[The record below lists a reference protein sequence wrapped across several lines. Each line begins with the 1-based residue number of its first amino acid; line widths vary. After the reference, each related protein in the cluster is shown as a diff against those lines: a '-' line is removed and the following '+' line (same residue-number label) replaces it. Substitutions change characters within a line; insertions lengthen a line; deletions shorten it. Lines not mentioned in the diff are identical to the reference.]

1 MVVGEAAGAGATG
14 RSSAAVRPLRV
25 LQVIK
30 SLGRG
35 GAERLVVDLV
45 AAADAERV
53 THEVTFVL
61 ASEDALVPDLEA
73 RGVAVRSLGATGN
86 RDLRWTVALRRLLV
100 EGHYDVVH
108 FHLPYA
114 AAVGNLVVSSLPSGR
129 RPGVVYTEHCQW
141 DEHHRSVR
149 LLLRLSSRPGRPVVA
164 VSRAA
169 YDALPRALR
178 SHAQVVVH
186 GIDQA
191 PLAAAAAA
199 REEARNEVRREL
211 DVDPAE
217 VLVAVVANL
226 RAQKGHEV
234 LLEATRLLAERGVPV
249 RVVAA
254 GDGPLRDELLARRH
268 ALGLDD
274 RVAFLGARPDAV
286 RLMAGADVLAL
297 SSHYEG
303 LPVVLMEASGLGL
316 PVVATAVGGIP
327 EVLTDGADALL
338 VPPGDASALADAL
351 ERMALDDVLRTRLGA
366 AFAAQAGRFDIAHTE
381 DAMESLYRQVA
392 PR

>member
-1 MVVGEAAGAGATG
+1 M
-14 RSSAAVRPLRV
+14 
-25 LQVIK
+25 
-30 SLGRG
+30 
-35 GAERLVVDLV
+35 
-45 AAADAERV
+45 
-53 THEVTFVL
+53 
-61 ASEDALVPDLEA
+61 
-73 RGVAVRSLGATGN
+73 
-86 RDLRWTVALRRLLV
+86 
-100 EGHYDVVH
+100 
-108 FHLPYA
+108 
-114 AAVGNLVVSSLPSGR
+114 VSSLPSGR

-149 LLLRLSSRPGRPVVA
+149 LLLRLSSRSGWPVVA

-169 YDALPRALR
+169 YDALPPALR
-178 SHAQVVVH
+178 THAQVVVH

-199 REEARNEVRREL
+199 REEARNEIRREL
-211 DVDPAE
+211 DVDPAT
-217 VLVAVVANL
+217 VLVAIVANL

-286 RLMAGADVLAL
+286 RLMAGADILAL

-351 ERMALDDVLRTRLGA
+351 ERMALDDVLRARLGA

-381 DAMESLYRQVA
+381 DAMETLYRQVA

>member
-1 MVVGEAAGAGATG
+1 MGVGEVAEAGATG
-14 RSSAAVRPLRV
+14 RAGAPPPPLRV

-45 AAADAERV
+45 AAADTERV
-53 THEVTFVL
+53 THEVAFVL

-73 RGVAVRSLGATGN
+73 HGVAVRSLGATGN

-100 EGHYDVVH
+100 AGRYDAVH

-149 LLLRLSSRPGRPVVA
+149 LLLRLSSRSGWPVVA

-169 YDALPRALR
+169 YDALPPALR
-178 SHAQVVVH
+178 THAQVVVH

-199 REEARNEVRREL
+199 REEARNEIRREL
-211 DVDPAE
+211 DVDPAT
-217 VLVAVVANL
+217 VLVAIVANL

-286 RLMAGADVLAL
+286 RLMAGADILAL

-351 ERMALDDVLRTRLGA
+351 ERMALDDVLRARLGA

-381 DAMESLYRQVA
+381 DAMETLYRQVA